1 MNIILQHYNGKL
13 AGVAKDSV
21 DNISAYAKSI
31 GVEHKLI
38 TGKPWKGWLSDQS
51 QKLCFL
57 MPEYDE
63 YDNVVMLD
71 CDMFTHRENKSNIFE
86 AKGMGR
92 HTKIQSEL
100 REKIATRNGLLANHA
115 APYWGGAIYKFDRE
129 TRIRLRSAIPTDQI
143 LGQLDRQ
150 LKDESIMHYLAWKS
164 GLPETEDTYFNGIGK
179 GNEWDMNSFDDVSRA
194 YIIHIRPKWTLQG
207 PKTTKKEVLAK
218 LVEQCVI

>member
-1 MNIILQHYNGKL
+1 MNLILQHYNGIPDELVKL
-13 AGVAKDSV
+13 SIN
-21 DNISAYAKSI
+21 NIAAYAKSI
-31 GVEHKLI
+31 AVKHKLI
-38 TGKPWKGWLSDQS
+38 TGKPFRPQLSDQS

-57 MPEYDE
+57 MPQYDE
-63 YDNVVMLD
+63 YDNVVILD
-71 CDMFTHRENKSNIFE
+71 CDMFTHRENKANIFE
-86 AKGMGR
+86 ARGMGR

-100 REKIATRNGLLANHA
+100 REKIATRNGLLANHS

-164 GLPETEDTYFNGIGK
+164 GLPETENTYFNGIGK

-194 YIIHIRPKWTLQG
+194 YIIHVRPKWGLRG
-207 PKTTKKEVLAK
+207 PKCTKMEIYRD
-218 LVEQCVI
+218 LVEKCVI